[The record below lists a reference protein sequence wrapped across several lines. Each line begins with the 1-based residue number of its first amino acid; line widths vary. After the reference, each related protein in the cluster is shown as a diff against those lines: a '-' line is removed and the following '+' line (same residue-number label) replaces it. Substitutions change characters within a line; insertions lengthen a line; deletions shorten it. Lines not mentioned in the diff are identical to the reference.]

1 MKISMWTAFLV
12 EDSPESAIEILA
24 SCGYR
29 YAEFSDEHGKVLM
42 DRPDPEKAA
51 AELADFAHDRG
62 LTLPQG
68 HLHLTADISH
78 PDPEMRR
85 SYLDFL
91 KKELQVYNRLGVKA
105 AVLHCGGKAARERGM
120 PVPEV
125 EAISAASL
133 TELCR
138 SIEGENIRIAI
149 ENIPATQPFASD
161 LLRMIAN
168 VNRPELGICLDTGHL
183 NLVQGDPC
191 AFLDEVGDK
200 LIALHIADN
209 LGNADH
215 HILPCGRG
223 TVNWCAFMK
232 KLKST
237 SYQGLF
243 NFEVPGERCPVSR
256 PIQLLKLKY
265 ALELGKLMFELA

>member
-12 EDSPESAIEILA
+12 EDSPESAIETLA

-42 DRPDPEKAA
+42 DRPDPVKAA

-62 LTLPQG
+62 LTLLQG

-78 PDPEMRR
+78 PDPEKRR
-85 SYLDFL
+85 TYLDFL

-105 AVLHCGGKAARERGM
+105 AVLHCGGKAARDQGM
-120 PVPEV
+120 PVPDV
-125 EAISAASL
+125 EALSAASL
-133 TELCR
+133 MELCQ

-161 LLRMIAN
+161 LLRMIAT
-168 VNRPELGICLDTGHL
+168 VKRPELGICLDTGHL
-183 NLVQGDPC
+183 NLVQGDPS
-191 AFLDEVGDK
+191 AFLDEAGDK

-215 HILPCGRG
+215 HMFPCGRG

-243 NFEVPGERCPVSR
+243 NFEVPGERCAVCR
-256 PIQLLKLKY
+256 QIQLLKLKY
-265 ALELGKLMFELA
+265 GLELGELMFELG